1 MNGTSQALAWYRSIG
16 VTAVVADVVATLEEY
31 RPFAATFPPAPQV
44 ESEIALENLE
54 ALRTRI
60 QDFDR
65 CALKNTAMNL
75 VFGDGD
81 PAASIM
87 FVGEAPGA
95 EEDIQG
101 IPFVGPSGRLLNKML
116 AAIGLTRAEVYVTNI
131 LPWRPPGNRAPT
143 DQEVAL
149 CTPFIK
155 AHIALV
161 KPKILVL
168 LGGVATKTLT
178 GETAGIL
185 RLRGKWLEYSCTSGA
200 RIPALPTLHPL
211 FLLHQPLKKREA
223 WADLKMLRLKYLT
236 VLQSNN
242 NGGSHDQP

>member
-44 ESEIALENLE
+44 EPEIALENLE

-87 FVGEAPGA
+87 
-95 EEDIQG
+95 
-101 IPFVGPSGRLLNKML
+101 
-116 AAIGLTRAEVYVTNI
+116 
-131 LPWRPPGNRAPT
+131 
-143 DQEVAL
+143 
-149 CTPFIK
+149 
-155 AHIALV
+155 
-161 KPKILVL
+161 
-168 LGGVATKTLT
+168 
-178 GETAGIL
+178 
-185 RLRGKWLEYSCTSGA
+185 
-200 RIPALPTLHPL
+200 
-211 FLLHQPLKKREA
+211 
-223 WADLKMLRLKYLT
+223 
-236 VLQSNN
+236 
-242 NGGSHDQP
+242 